1 MTKFNVGD
9 KVKVIRSHFDDQ
21 LEGVVTC
28 INTKTKKVEV
38 KTSIGSLYF
47 RYNGKMGSFKIELIE
62 PKFNIGDKVVIVEES
77 INDVV
82 STIAEGRVSN
92 VNNITNI
99 MQVKTDMSN
108 FDFPLSSDNEKFRI
122 IPIAKIKPNSL
133 SETDIIYNFKVSDR
147 VVLIDRWGDKV
158 GVGIV
163 KATDKDGINITFNGD
178 KTITT
183 NLQGFVELTKLKI
196 KPIVRTIKSDEILE
210 QGERVFD
217 EKYGIGT
224 IVKSA
229 VTSIFRV
236 KFGSFENPFYMN
248 YTKDYRLSIE
258 SKSQLVKVLT
268 VLDDLSQIEE
278 VENKISEIESSKEIY
293 GTNQESLGESSLDPI
308 TLKRLETVAQALSNM
323 NNKQNTQENKLP
335 TYFRIGDKVK
345 SLFFGEGKVVG
356 VISDN
361 PFPSTIVV
369 IFDNDPNVRRSYTYD
384 GCYTTQ
390 EPPTLFQAHLVLPEL
405 PKNEPI
411 LEFKE
416 GELVWVKDFGAT
428 NWHAR
433 YYAGSINGK
442 HTVYSFQTKK
452 EKLTSIYFEI
462 KPFFPIPF

>member
-38 KTSIGSLYF
+38 AVSTGKLNFPYNGEMGSL
-47 RYNGKMGSFKIELIE
+47 KIELIE
-62 PKFNIGDKVVIVEES
+62 PKFNIGDKVVIVEEF
-77 INDVV
+77 INNVV
-82 STIAEGRVSN
+82 STLDEGRISKVDQDLVYIKTATNNYSFSLLSN
-92 VNNITNI
+92 YN
-99 MQVKTDMSN
+99 
-108 FDFPLSSDNEKFRI
+108 KFRI
-122 IPIAKIKPNSL
+122 IPIARIKPNSL
-133 SETDIIYNFKVSDR
+133 SETDIIYNFRVSDR
-147 VVLIDRWGDKV
+147 VALIDRWGDKV
-158 GVGIV
+158 GTGVV
-163 KATDKDGINITFNGD
+163 SATDKDGINITFNGD

-210 QGERVFD
+210 RGERVFD

-229 VTSIFRV
+229 VTNVFRV